1 MLHNRAAMKKKLSAS
16 AFSLIALLTV
26 ATLASLV
33 GLGRA
38 NPYMYHEWTSP
49 PPGASPLVISVSSP
63 KNNTEY
69 NTNLITITLNVST
82 PETQN
87 TSVSYLLDVHYKADW
102 IRNDEPVYV
111 QNQYSPQ
118 FPSFTEHSR
127 LSWVP
132 DGNHSIVIT
141 ARGGG
146 GYAEGDTAYY
156 FDMESIAIINFTV
169 DTSPPGVSLLSLK
182 NETYTTNCIPLDFT
196 VNEYTSSVF
205 YSLDNCANT
214 TIDGNTTLAGLMDG
228 SHNLTVY
235 VNDNAGNSRA
245 SETVYF
251 SVQAPPLISILSP
264 NAKTYVTSNNLLTLS
279 VSEPVSWMGYSLDG
293 NANETI
299 VGNTTLSWLSG
310 GLHTLIVYASDEAGN
325 IGVSETIQFSITAI
339 TAEVGAITLTPIAFG
354 SAVLLVYFK
363 KRKRGAVKGCS
374 SGEQFVP
381 VGE

>member
-1 MLHNRAAMKKKLSAS
+1 MRKKLSTA
-16 AFSLIALLTV
+16 AFSVIALLTV
-26 ATLASLV
+26 ATFANLV

-38 NPYMYHEWTSP
+38 NPYMYHVWTTP
-49 PPGASPLVISVSSP
+49 PSGASPLVISVSSP
-63 KNNTEY
+63 KNNTAY

-102 IRNDEPVYV
+102 IRNEEPVYV

-169 DTSPPGVSLLSLK
+169 DTSPPEISLLSLK
-182 NETYTTNCIPLDFT
+182 NETYTTNSIPLDFT
-196 VNEYTSSVF
+196 VNEHTSSMF
-205 YSLDNCANT
+205 YSLDNYANT
-214 TIDGNTTLAGLMDG
+214 TIDGNTTLTGLMDG
-228 SHNLTVY
+228 SHNLTVFA
-235 VNDNAGNSRA
+235 NDTAGNARTSD
-245 SETVYF
+245 TVF
-251 SVQAPPLISILSP
+251 FNIQAPPIISILSP
-264 NAKTYVTSNNLLTLS
+264 NEKTYVTSNNLLTFS
-279 VSEPVSWMGYSLDG
+279 ISEPVSWIRYSLDG
-293 NANETI
+293 KANETI
-299 VGNTTLSWLSG
+299 AGNTTLSWLSS
-310 GLHTLIVYASDEAGN
+310 GLHNLIVYASDEAGN
-325 IGVSETIQFSITAI
+325 IGFSETIQFSITAI
-339 TAEVGAITLTPIAFG
+339 TAEWSAITLTPIAFG

-363 KRKRGAVKGCS
+363 KNKRKV
-374 SGEQFVP
+374 EP
-381 VGE
+381 